1 VRNYKALFVKITE
14 NVETDCSLHQ
24 RKGHPTASQTTEQV
38 GSLTIGGM
46 KWCMVSVSC
55 YVLSC

>member
-1 VRNYKALFVKITE
+1 MRKYKALFVKVTK
-14 NVETDCSLHQ
+14 NVENDRFLHQ

-46 KWCMVSVSC
+46 KWCMVPVSC